1 MRLVSSVVA
10 VAASV
15 FAAGCDPVVNC
26 TLEARSSVTANVD
39 DDAGAP
45 VTQATV
51 RFAVDGGEPQDCDD
65 NFDDG
70 SYTCGFEIAGDF
82 VITAEKSGHDPS
94 EATATVGETDDGC
107 HVESEL
113 VRLILIR
120 QFG

>member
-1 MRLVSSVVA
+1 MMRFASSLVA
-10 VAASV
+10 LAAFV
-15 FAAGCDPVVNC
+15 FASACDPVVNC

-65 NFDDG
+65 RDDG
-70 SYTCGFEIAGDF
+70 SYVCGFEIRGDF

-94 EATATVGETDDGC
+94 EATATIGETDDGC
-107 HVESEL
+107 HVESQL